1 MQRQDENYGLM
12 MTQSGDLGISNS
24 RCRFRRVIMVAEGFV
39 PVVGLAMMCI
49 GAVGFVVCIA
59 GIINWYRQHPRK
71 TGEGSASGPQ
81 GQGV

>member
-1 MQRQDENYGLM
+1 
-12 MTQSGDLGISNS
+12 
-24 RCRFRRVIMVAEGFV
+24 MVAEGFV
-39 PVVGLAMMCI
+39 PAVGLAMMCI